1 MLFYKAEVTLKS
13 ESTVSKR
20 DNPDEYDMF
29 VSEMK
34 ENSRSF
40 FRKSGENFF
49 FFISKLNKKRLTVGS
64 ILKKAINRAQDGNIA
79 EQLNRYLKMADIVF
93 DTMRFEEITLQAL
106 SSMLSSAERCGLIA
120 DDTDVLDMFNL
131 TEISRYRHG
140 FSYDEA
146 IVGLLP
152 RDKLMSG
159 ENVLL
164 KSKLADEIARI
175 YEIPAQ
181 KGAMGHPVHY
191 LIRCNEEEQKNMYMP
206 LLAALHSNDRVLSG
220 RYCTVDC
227 DGYNHITNENMET
240 LYKSCEFGTVILNF
254 NCCDSDNSQY
264 IRSEDGL
271 LADVCKIAL
280 KYRNKVLTVFC
291 FPLNS
296 EKFKMKLHA
305 YMGTATIIE
314 LYEDVVSGDTAN
326 VYLNRLAKEHGIR
339 SDKKLLISGDDTQL
353 FTSAE
358 LREKFNNWYD
368 DKLRNN
374 LFPQYKAFQNGNR
387 KILSQK
393 PVGSAYEEL
402 QNMIGLTNIKLEI
415 DKIINYFKAQKLFGD
430 RNITLNRPTM
440 HMVFTGNPGTAKTTV
455 ARLFAQILKE
465 NKILSVGKLY
475 EVGRADIVG
484 KYVGQTAP
492 LVKEAFKRAK
502 GSVLFIDEA
511 YSLVERDGLYGDEA
525 INTIVQEMEN
535 NRDDTIVIFAG
546 YPKEMNAFL
555 DKNPGL
561 RSRISRQIHFDDYST
576 DELCQITKNI
586 ASQKGLSFTDEAI
599 NKLEYI
605 FGLARRNA
613 DFGNGRFA
621 RNIVETAQM
630 TQINRILRSDTECID
645 SQDISLIT
653 ADDINIPY
661 EIEQRKPA
669 KIGFTA

>member
-1 MLFYKAEVTLKS
+1 MLFYKIEVSLKNKL
-13 ESTVSKR
+13 TVSKR
-20 DNPDEYDMF
+20 DNRDDYDMF
-29 VSEMK
+29 VAEIK
-34 ENSRSF
+34 DRSADF
-40 FRKSGENFF
+40 LEKSGGNCF
-49 FFISKLNKKRLTVGS
+49 FFISKTIKRKLTIGCL
-64 ILKKAINRAQDGNIA
+64 LKNAGNI
-79 EQLNRYLKMADIVF
+79 EQDLKRYLKTISIDFENIS
-93 DTMRFEEITLQAL
+93 FEEITLQSV
-106 SSMLSSAERCGLIA
+106 SSMLSSAERYDFIA
-120 DDTDVLDMFNL
+120 DAEDILDMFNL
-131 TEISRYRHG
+131 TGISRFRHG
-140 FSYDEA
+140 FSYDESIIETA
-146 IVGLLP
+146 SFDELTCS
-152 RDKLMSG
+152 DTT
-159 ENVLL
+159 LL
-164 KSKLADEIARI
+164 KSTLLEEINRI
-175 YEIPAQ
+175 YEIPA
-181 KGAMGHPVHY
+181 KKTVMGHPVHY
-191 LIRCNEEEQKNMYMP
+191 LIRSNSEEQKNMYMP
-206 LLAALHSNDRVLSG
+206 LLSALYGNNRILSK
-220 RYCTVDC
+220 RYCYIDC
-227 DGYNHITNENMET
+227 DEYNRITNENMES
-240 LYKSCEFGTVILNF
+240 LYQSCEFGTVILDF
-254 NCCDSDNSQY
+254 NCGDSDDSQY
-264 IRSEDGL
+264 RKSEEGL
-271 LADVCKIAL
+271 LSDVCKTAL

-296 EKFKMKLHA
+296 EKFKMKLRA

-353 FTSAE
+353 FTSTE

-374 LFPQYKAFQNGNR
+374 LFPQYKAFQSGNR
-387 KILSQK
+387 EILSQK

-402 QNMIGLTNIKLEI
+402 QNMIGLTGIKEEI

-465 NKILSVGKLY
+465 NEILPVGKLY

-546 YPKEMNAFL
+546 YPNEMNNFL

-605 FGLARRNA
+605 FGLARQNT

-630 TQINRILRSDTECID
+630 TQINRIICSGSDNIEN
-645 SQDISLIT
+645 SNISLI
-653 ADDINIPY
+653 AAEDITVPY
-661 EIEQRKPA
+661 EIEQRKTV
-669 KIGFTA
+669 KIGFTV

>member
-13 ESTVSKR
+13 ESTASKR

-34 ENSRSF
+34 ENSQSF

-49 FFISKLNKKRLTVGS
+49 FFISRLNKTRLTVGS

-79 EQLNRYLKMADIVF
+79 EQLNSYLKMADIVF

-106 SSMLSSAERCGLIA
+106 SSMLSSAERCGFIA

-131 TEISRYRHG
+131 MGISRYRHG

-146 IVGLLP
+146 IVGIPP

-159 ENVLL
+159 DSVLL
-164 KSKLADEIARI
+164 KSRLADEIARI
-175 YEIPAQ
+175 YEIPAR
-181 KGAMGHPVHY
+181 KGVMGHPVHY
-191 LIRCNEEEQKNMYMP
+191 LIRCSEEEQKNMYMP
-206 LLAALHSNDRVLSG
+206 LLAALYSNDRILSK
-220 RYCTVDC
+220 RYCMVDC

-254 NCCDSDNSQY
+254 NCCDFDDSQY

-271 LADVCKIAL
+271 LTDVCKIAL
-280 KYRNKVLTVFC
+280 KYRNRVLTVFC

-296 EKFKMKLHA
+296 EKFKNKLHTH
-305 YMGTATIIE
+305 MGSAAIIE
-314 LYEDVVSGDTAN
+314 LYEDIVYANTAN
-326 VYLNRLAKEHGIR
+326 EYLNKLAKEHGI
-339 SDKKLLISGDDTQL
+339 SADEKLLIPDTEAGL
-353 FTSAE
+353 FTSLE
-358 LREKFNNWYD
+358 LRGKFDIWYD
-368 DKLRNN
+368 NKLRSS
-374 LFPQYKAFQNGNR
+374 LFPQYKEFENGNR

-402 QNMIGLTNIKLEI
+402 QGMIGLESIKHEI
-415 DKIINYFKAQKLFGD
+415 DKIINYFKAKKIFKD
-430 RNITLNRPTM
+430 RSIIFSQPTM

-455 ARLFAQILKE
+455 ARLLAQILKE
-465 NKILSVGKLY
+465 NEILSVGKLY

-546 YPKEMNAFL
+546 YPNEMNNFL

-561 RSRISRQIHFDDYST
+561 RSRISKQIHFADYSV
-576 DELCQITKNI
+576 DELCQITKHI
-586 ASQKGLSFTDEAI
+586 ASQKGLFFTEEAN

-621 RNIVETAQM
+621 RNIVEVAQM
-630 TQINRILRSDTECID
+630 TQIDRILRSDTECID

-653 ADDINIPY
+653 ADDINIPC
-661 EIEQRKPA
+661 EIEQRKAA